1 MHEGGEREINK
12 EEEKKERKMCVCKR
26 KKFGKY
32 LRIIIPMFK
41 L

>member
-1 MHEGGEREINK
+1 MHEGGERRINK
-12 EEEKKERKMCVCKR
+12 EEEKKRKMCVCKR

-32 LRIIIPMFK
+32 LRIITHMFK